1 MLLGG
6 LLFLRDVCKETV
18 QRPGVRWDV
27 LLLHEP
33 HRPSQ
38 AGSLNMVFES
48 S

>member
-6 LLFLRDVCKETV
+6 LLFFRDVCKDTV
-18 QRPGVRWDV
+18 QRLGVRWGV

-33 HRPSQ
+33 HRLSQ